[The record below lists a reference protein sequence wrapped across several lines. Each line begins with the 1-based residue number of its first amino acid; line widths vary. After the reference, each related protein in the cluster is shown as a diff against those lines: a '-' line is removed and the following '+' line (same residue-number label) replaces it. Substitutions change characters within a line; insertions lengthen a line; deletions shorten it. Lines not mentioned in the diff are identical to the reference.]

1 MCWFAKI
8 FGKSFGDSF
17 LIVLQELQNSTQ
29 LLHSPFFRPR
39 NPTPYCLVELDDYLW
54 HLHDCLLLLL
64 GCHSTGTPTW
74 NSQISSNS
82 SNKSQSFG
90 SGKLPQILNQYHKCS
105 RPTNQIR
112 NYIQIL
118 LKLFSNSSTQ
128 TLFKLY
134 SDFIQILLKNQKTL
148 PPGVV
153 PHKWYQIYTEL
164 HPHSLTEIFLIE
176 CRVLIQLLL
185 FFFIWTG
192 WVSQQKIQIFSEMGR
207 DFCDFFVCCPISWYQ
222 QKAPKIQSWIW
233 FLLFLGFV
241 V

>member
-8 FGKSFGDSF
+8 FSKSFGDSF
-17 LIVLQELQNSTQ
+17 LIVFQELQNSTQ

-39 NPTPYCLVELDDYLW
+39 NPTPHCPVKLLDYLW
-54 HLHDCLLLLL
+54 HPHDCLLLLL

-74 NSQISSNS
+74 NPQISSNS
-82 SNKSQSFG
+82 SNKSPSFG

-128 TLFKLY
+128 TLFRFYSDFFQILLKLFSNSSTQNSFQILFRFHSNSTQLFSNSSTQNICRFY

-148 PPGVV
+148 RPGVV
-153 PHKWYQIYTEL
+153 PHKWYQI
-164 HPHSLTEIFLIE
+164 
-176 CRVLIQLLL
+176 
-185 FFFIWTG
+185 
-192 WVSQQKIQIFSEMGR
+192 
-207 DFCDFFVCCPISWYQ
+207 
-222 QKAPKIQSWIW
+222 
-233 FLLFLGFV
+233 
-241 V
+241 